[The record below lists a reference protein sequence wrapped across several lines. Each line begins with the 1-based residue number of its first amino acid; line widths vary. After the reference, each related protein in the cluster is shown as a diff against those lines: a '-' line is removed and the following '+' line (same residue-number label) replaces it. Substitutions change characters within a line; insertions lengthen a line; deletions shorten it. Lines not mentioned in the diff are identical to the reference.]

1 MPSNRVNQT
10 FYQGTFSSPDAFN
23 AATLYKPGELGSRFE
38 VTGKAYQVVQLD
50 SGATASTGAGAVAA
64 GMLAFWKDRSNYV
77 VTNDKAQAI
86 GGPVASNGRNAYAGV
101 FQVAGTAGNYVMIQQ
116 RGPSATALLTDS
128 GSAVI
133 GDMLVPHTAATAGV
147 VVVAQG
153 TAPGV
158 NVVGRATAA
167 TATSTACFL
176 GGWDVVEVP

>member
-1 MPSNRVNQT
+1 MPSGRVNQT
-10 FYQGTFSSPDAFN
+10 VYLGTFSGPDAFN
-23 AATLYKPGELGSRFE
+23 SATLYKPGELGSRFE
-38 VTGKAYQVVQLD
+38 LTGKAYQVVQLD
-50 SGATASTGAGAVAA
+50 SGATASTSAGVVAA
-64 GMLAFWKDRSNYV
+64 GQLAFWKDRSNYI

-101 FQVAGTAGNYVMIQQ
+101 FQVAATAGYYACIQQ
-116 RGPSATALLTDS
+116 RGQSATPLLTDS

-133 GDMLVPHTAATAGV
+133 NDMLVPHTAGTAGV

-153 TAPGV
+153 TAPTV

-167 TATSTACFL
+167 TATTTACFL